1 MIGSVTDWVILIVVI
16 LVLFGGARKIPELAR
31 AMGRAMGE
39 FRKGQAEVEREIQ
52 KMATDTTTDHSA
64 NVADNKSSTDTDT
77 DAKIAELE
85 RQLEE
90 LKKSKQS

>member
-77 DAKIAELE
+77 KIAELE

-90 LKKSKQS
+90 LKKSKQSQQ

>member
-39 FRKGQAEVEREIQ
+39 FRKGQAEVERELQ
-52 KMATDTTTDHSA
+52 KMSTDTTTDQSA
-64 NVADNKSSTDTDT
+64 NVADNKSSTDT